1 MNNWFYDFF
10 KDWKGNIER
19 INRIRKHH
27 YGWFVDHAQSIVHD
41 EEKAKD
47 VVNKAF
53 NTAYQ
58 RHNEFKSATGIFR
71 FLFFTIRESC
81 CTVLTEVDQEKQKEN
96 QQEKKHDDK
105 IKEVILSRGNEE
117 YIITKEVRLAVEEE
131 IHAMSQKRKQVIS
144 LFLHGLKASEVAY
157 MVGRKITTVRTLRN
171 KASIALFN
179 ALQKRG
185 VLISQNSKPGNS
197 PGITSEPEA

>member
-10 KDWKGNIER
+10 NDWKGNIER
-19 INRIRKHH
+19 IHRIRKHH
-27 YGWFVDHAQSIVHD
+27 YGWFVDHANGIVHD

-47 VVNKAF
+47 VVNKVF
-53 NTAYQ
+53 STAYQ

-71 FLFFTIRESC
+71 FLFFTIRENC
-81 CTVLTEVDQEKQKEN
+81 CAVLTERDQEN
-96 QQEKKHDDK
+96 QQERRKDDK

-131 IHAMSQKRKQVIS
+131 IQALSQKRKQVIS

-157 MVGRKITTVRTLRN
+157 MVDRKITTVRNLRN
-171 KASIALFN
+171 KASIVLFN

-197 PGITSEPEA
+197 SGFNSEPES